1 MRPLLRGRFPV
12 KRRLAGLL
20 LGLFVLVADQ
30 VSKYWVLH
38 GAHLTDG
45 QVLNLLPVLDFVLV
59 WNHGIT
65 FGMLNGL
72 GGVGWVVLAIVALA
86 VVSGLALWLWNA
98 EKFVTT
104 LAIGA
109 IAGGAI
115 GNVADRLRYGAVVDF
130 IEAHLGAYSFYVFNV
145 GDSAIVCG
153 VAVLM
158 AESLFRKNPVTAPVG
173 QPPLQQPQGGD
184 RKAP

>member
-1 MRPLLRGRFPV
+1 V

-20 LGLFVLVADQ
+20 LAVAVLLADQ
-30 VSKYWVLH
+30 ASKYWVLH
-38 GAHLTDG
+38 GSNLTDG
-45 QVLNLLPVLDFVLV
+45 HILNILPVLDFVLV
-59 WNHGIT
+59 WNHGVT

-72 GGVGWVVLAIVALA
+72 GGFGWVFLAIVAIA
-86 VVSGLALWLWNA
+86 VVTGLAIWLWNA

-109 IAGGAI
+109 IGGGAI

-158 AESLFRKNPVTAPVG
+158 AESLFRKTPIPAPAG
-173 QPPLQQPQGGD
+173 QAPAGQAPLQPNQGGD

>member
-1 MRPLLRGRFPV
+1 V

-20 LGLFVLVADQ
+20 LAVIVLIADKA
-30 VSKYWVLH
+30 SKYWVLH
-38 GAHLTDG
+38 GSNLTDG
-45 QVLNLLPVLDFVLV
+45 HILNILPVLDFVLV
-59 WNHGIT
+59 WNHGVT

-72 GGVGWVVLAIVALA
+72 GGFGWVFLAIVAIAVVTGLA
-86 VVSGLALWLWNA
+86 VWLWRA
-98 EKFVTT
+98 ETFITT

-130 IEAHLGAYSFYVFNV
+130 IEAHIGVYSFYVFNI

-158 AESLFRKNPVTAPVG
+158 AENLFRKTPANA
-173 QPPLQQPQGGD
+173 PLQQNPGGD

>member
-1 MRPLLRGRFPV
+1 MT
-12 KRRLAGLL
+12 RRLAGLL
-20 LGLFVLVADQ
+20 LGLIVLLADQ
-30 VSKYWVLH
+30 ASKYWVLH
-38 GAHLTDG
+38 GANLTDG
-45 QVLNLLPVLDFVLV
+45 HILNVLPVLDFVLV

-72 GGVGWVVLAIVALA
+72 GGIGWVVLAIVALA
-86 VVSGLALWLWNA
+86 VVSFLTLWLWNA

-130 IEAHLGAYSFYVFNV
+130 IEAHIGAYSFYVFNV

-158 AESLFRKNPVTAPVG
+158 AESLFRKTAT
-173 QPPLQQPQGGD
+173 PLQRNAGGD

>member
-1 MRPLLRGRFPV
+1 V

-20 LGLFVLVADQ
+20 LGLIVLVADQ
-30 VSKYWVLH
+30 ASKYWVLH
-38 GAHLTDG
+38 GANLTNG
-45 QVLNLLPVLDFVLV
+45 HILNILPVLDFVLV

-72 GGVGWVVLAIVALA
+72 GGIGWVVLAIVALA
-86 VVSGLALWLWNA
+86 VVSGLTLWLWNA

-130 IEAHLGAYSFYVFNV
+130 IEAHMGAYSFYVFNV

-158 AESLFRKNPVTAPVG
+158 AESLFRKTPSPASGGPS
-173 QPPLQQPQGGD
+173 PLQQSGGGD